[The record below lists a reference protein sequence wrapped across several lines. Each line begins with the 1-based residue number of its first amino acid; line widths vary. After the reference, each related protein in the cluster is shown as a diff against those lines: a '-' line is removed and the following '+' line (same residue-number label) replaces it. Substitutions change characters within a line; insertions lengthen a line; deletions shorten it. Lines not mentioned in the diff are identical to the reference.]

1 MADDF
6 WPLNAAISAVK
17 RNLSANE
24 ALRELRDLGY
34 GIRRQ
39 DWLALVREVRGTLET
54 RATGIGRQGDRKPTN
69 SEIFVMTTAIETG
82 FMQHID
88 IWVKDQET
96 GEIRIRPYS
105 IRTDD
110 LMTHDDAIATALDN
124 FGVHAKKYGE
134 TILGASYLGTYILIP
149 KKS

>member
-1 MADDF
+1 MADN

-24 ALRELRDLGY
+24 SLRELRDLGY

-54 RATGIGRQGDRKPTN
+54 RATGMGRDGTRRPTR
-69 SEIFVMTTAIETG
+69 SEIFVMTTVIETG

-88 IWVKDQET
+88 VWVKDRET
-96 GEIRIRPYS
+96 GEIGIRPYS
-105 IRTDD
+105 IRTDE
-110 LMTHDDAIATALDN
+110 LMTHDDAIETALDRMAA
-124 FGVHAKKYGE
+124 HAENYGE
-134 TILGASYLGTYILIP
+134 TILGGSYLGTYILVP
-149 KKS
+149 KVA